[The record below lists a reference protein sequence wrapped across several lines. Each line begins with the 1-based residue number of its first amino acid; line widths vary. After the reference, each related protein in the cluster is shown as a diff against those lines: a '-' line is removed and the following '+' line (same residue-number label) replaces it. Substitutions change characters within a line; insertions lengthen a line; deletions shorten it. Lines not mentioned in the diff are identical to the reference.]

1 MSFPQIPA
9 LLLALSG
16 LVVRGMGSSS
26 DALSLC
32 ERVVQ
37 SEMNAPHAARYSVPE
52 NGLNDAPAR
61 KGRREVESE
70 YLPVFA
76 AGVAAGA
83 QGVMPVSHAS
93 TSDLIVGLDDT
104 V

>member
-1 MSFPQIPA
+1 M
-9 LLLALSG
+9 
-16 LVVRGMGSSS
+16 
-26 DALSLC
+26 
-32 ERVVQ
+32 
-37 SEMNAPHAARYSVPE
+37 PE

-83 QGVMPVSHAS
+83 QGVMPVSISA
-93 TSDLIVGLDDT
+93 SDLIVGQDDT